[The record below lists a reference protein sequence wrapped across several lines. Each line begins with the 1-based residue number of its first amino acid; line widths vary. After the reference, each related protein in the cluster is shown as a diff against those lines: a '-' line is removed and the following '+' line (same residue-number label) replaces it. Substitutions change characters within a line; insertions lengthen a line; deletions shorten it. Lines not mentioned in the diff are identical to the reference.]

1 MLILQSASV
10 DIGILSRA
18 TAFDAHQKIDL
29 ALSGN
34 KIAAN
39 SGPEHRQTLNGVARS
54 SVAREVPSSCINA
67 SNDRQPRSRRS
78 RSIR

>member
-18 TAFDAHQKIDL
+18 TAFDAHQKIDI

-54 SVAREVPSSCINA
+54 SVAITPIPSYRSNMNHSAERHA
-67 SNDRQPRSRRS
+67 SGF
-78 RSIR
+78 